1 VTIEALIRLH
11 DQGLSTR
18 QIAARTG
25 RTRNSVI
32 GALWRHRKGAS
43 RKPARV
49 MPTVEE
55 ARAALEA
62 NGGNL
67 CATGRQL
74 GVSTGTLLNW
84 GFHGNQLRGPNR
96 ARDLETYALIEEIH
110 ASGLSDRFILEA
122 VDMGSNTIYRWRSG
136 RLRASPFLAQCVRTV
151 ITGKQ
156 NG

>member
-1 VTIEALIRLH
+1 MTIEVLVRLH

-32 GALWRHRKGAS
+32 GALWRHRKGGP

-74 GVSTGTLLNW
+74 GISTGTLLNW
-84 GFHGNQLRGPNR
+84 GFHGNELRGPNC
-96 ARDLETYALIEEIH
+96 AKDFETYMLIEEIS
-110 ASGLSDRFILEA
+110 ASGLSDRFITER
-122 VDMGSNTIYRWRSG
+122 VDMGNKTIYRWRSG
-136 RLRASPFLAQCVRTV
+136 RLRASPFLAQCVRSV
-151 ITGKQ
+151 ITEDRK
-156 NG
+156 